1 MPGPLDGITVLD
13 CSAVILGPMA
23 GQYLGD
29 MGADVIK
36 IEPPEGDVTRA
47 IGPRRHEGM
56 GALFLA
62 NNRNKRSI
70 VLDLKTPEGR
80 AALHHLAAR
89 ADVVLHSIR
98 AAAAQRI
105 GLDYATLA
113 DANPRL
119 VLCHVRGFGE
129 GGPYADKPAYDDI
142 IQALCGLAMLQQ
154 VVAGEPRYLPSIMA
168 DKVTAVHAAYAIAL
182 ALFHRERTGRG
193 QQVIVPMLETM
204 TAFTLQE
211 HLFGAVFDRGDDET
225 LDGFGY
231 PSLRLGLRRPYR
243 TKDGHLCFLPYTD
256 ANWRCLLEKIGRA
269 DWASDPRFTTQKGRQ
284 AHMAAIWEELA
295 VEIAARTSAE
305 WAALLAGTDIPH
317 AALNELEDLLDDP
330 HLAATG
336 FWQHFEHPSEGPIR
350 LPANPLVL
358 RDSPPSIRR
367 LAPLLGEHTEEVL
380 REWGYASGIQS
391 AGR

>member
-1 MPGPLDGITVLD
+1 MMGPLDGITVLD

-23 GQYLGD
+23 AQYLGD

-36 IEPPEGDVTRA
+36 VETPEGDVTRA

-70 VLDLKTPEGR
+70 VLDLKTAEGR
-80 AALHHLAAR
+80 AALQHLAAR
-89 ADVVLHSIR
+89 ADVLLHSTR
-98 AAAAQRI
+98 AKAARRI
-105 GLDYATLA
+105 GLDYASLA
-113 DANPRL
+113 AANPRL
-119 VLCHVRGFGE
+119 IHCHVRGFGE

-154 VVAGEPRYLPSIMA
+154 VVAGEPRYVPSIVA

-193 QQVIVPMLETM
+193 QEVVVPMLETM
-204 TAFTLQE
+204 AAFTLQE
-211 HLFGAVFDRGDDET
+211 HLLGAVFEPIM
-225 LDGFGY
+225 DGFGY
-231 PSLRLGLRRPYR
+231 PALRRGVRRPYP

-256 ANWRCLLEKIGRA
+256 ANWVCLLEKIGRA
-269 DWASDPRFTTQKGRQ
+269 DWAADPRFMTQAGRQ
-284 AHMAAIWEELA
+284 ANMAAIWEELA
-295 VEIAARTSAE
+295 VEIAARTNAE
-305 WAALLAGTDIPH
+305 WAALLTGTEIPH

-330 HLAATG
+330 HLVATG
-336 FWQHFEHPSEGPIR
+336 FWQSFEHPSEGPIR
-350 LPANPLVL
+350 MPANPLVL
-358 RDSPPSIRR
+358 KDSPPSIRR
-367 LAPLLGEHTEEVL
+367 LAPRLGEHTDEVL
-380 REWGYASGIQS
+380 REWGYASGSQS